1 MAIVILRLMIGLHFF
16 SEGTAKLGG
25 GFSSTGFLSNAKGPL
40 APGFQGMVWDREGRD
55 RLGMAHNKQGD
66 LVIQGE
72 PTRKAWR
79 NFRADVADYYG
90 FDKEQQAESEKILSS
105 YLGQYDW
112 YVKTNRDEIL
122 KYFKQL
128 ERREGQ
134 HQDAVYTDVTSLRE
148 QGEKLEG
155 DLRKDRAGLLS
166 GIDKMWG
173 GLEHDMNGLATADQA
188 GDSHVGIKKLGR
200 RPLDSITVDRII
212 PYFDL
217 VVGLCLFLG
226 LLLRSASTLAGM
238 FLLSVIA
245 SQWPGAVGAAPVYYQ
260 VIELAGLVV
269 LVTTSAGN
277 YAGLDYFIQ
286 YKRRQRDDK
295 KKKVAGQEKEV

>member
-1 MAIVILRLMIGLHFF
+1 MIGLHFF

-25 GFSSTGFLSNAKGPL
+25 DFSSTGFLSNAKGPL
-40 APGFQGMVWDREGRD
+40 APSFQGMVWDREGRD
-55 RLGMAHNKQGD
+55 RLGMGHNKQGD

-72 PTRKAWR
+72 PTRRAWR
-79 NFRADVADYYG
+79 NFRTSVADYYG
-90 FDKEQQAESEKILSS
+90 FDKEQQKASEKILAS

-112 YVKTNRDEIL
+112 YVKTNRDDIL

-134 HQDAVYTDVTSLRE
+134 RQEAVYADVASLRE

-155 DLRKDRAGLLS
+155 ELRRDRAGLLS
-166 GIDKMWG
+166 GIDKMWE
-173 GLEHDMNGLATADQA
+173 GLEQDMNGLATADQA
-188 GDSHVGIKKLGR
+188 GNSHVGLKKPGR
-200 RPLDSITVDRII
+200 RILDSITVDRII

-226 LLLRSASTLAGM
+226 LMMRWASALAGL

-245 SQWPGAVGAAPVYYQ
+245 SQWPGAVGAAPVFYQ

-269 LVTTSAGN
+269 LGTVSAGN
-277 YAGLDYFIQ
+277 YAGLDFFIQ
-286 YKRRQRDDK
+286 YKRRQRDEK
-295 KKKVAGQEKEV
+295 KKKVAGQEKEA

>member
-1 MAIVILRLMIGLHFF
+1 
-16 SEGTAKLGG
+16 
-25 GFSSTGFLSNAKGPL
+25 
-40 APGFQGMVWDREGRD
+40 
-55 RLGMAHNKQGD
+55 
-66 LVIQGE
+66 
-72 PTRKAWR
+72 
-79 NFRADVADYYG
+79 
-90 FDKEQQAESEKILSS
+90 
-105 YLGQYDW
+105 
-112 YVKTNRDEIL
+112 
-122 KYFKQL
+122 
-128 ERREGQ
+128 
-134 HQDAVYTDVTSLRE
+134 
-148 QGEKLEG
+148 
-155 DLRKDRAGLLS
+155 
-166 GIDKMWG
+166 
-173 GLEHDMNGLATADQA
+173 MNGLATADQA

-269 LVTTSAGN
+269 LVTTSAGS

-295 KKKVAGQEKEV
+295 KKKVAGQEKEA

>member
-90 FDKEQQAESEKILSS
+90 FDKEQQKESEKILSS

-295 KKKVAGQEKEV
+295 KKKVAGQEKEA